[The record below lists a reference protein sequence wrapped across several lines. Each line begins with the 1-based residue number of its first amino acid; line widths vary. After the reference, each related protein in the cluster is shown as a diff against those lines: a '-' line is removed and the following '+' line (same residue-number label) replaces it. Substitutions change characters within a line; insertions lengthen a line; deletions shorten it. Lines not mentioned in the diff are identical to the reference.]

1 MQNRARPLSPT
12 EWQAML
18 RDAQPSSVSKDDREK
33 QPIVM
38 DVRNDYEWDSGH
50 FNAAARP
57 LEVSLLRRH
66 FTCLAFYQ
74 LISTSRRAS

>member
-1 MQNRARPLSPT
+1 MHPKYTSLTIESLVQNRAVALSPT

-18 RDAQPSSVSKDDREK
+18 RDAQPASTLEDDRSK
-33 QPIVM
+33 QPIIM

-57 LEVSLLRRH
+57 LEVIFSL
-66 FTCLAFYQ
+66 
-74 LISTSRRAS
+74 